1 MKGEWGPY
9 IVMAFFIYC
18 MQEKLMSSYWG
29 ISCLWALT
37 FFNIGK
43 AKRSLTSETWDCK
56 ASNLESLCRKW
67 ELVNVDFLQI
77 WACVKELSLSSL
89 NALPVLVSKGVS
101 GEPLSELLGSS
112 KGETF
117 GVVPVGR
124 GVSGAAGVRLVGKFW
139 NILLFQLG
147 LL

>member
-1 MKGEWGPY
+1 MW
-9 IVMAFFIYC
+9 
-18 MQEKLMSSYWG
+18 EKWLSSYWG

-37 FFNIGK
+37 LFNIGK
-43 AKRSLTSETWDCK
+43 AKRSLASQTWDCK
-56 ASNLESLCRKW
+56 ASSLESLCRKGEW
-67 ELVNVDFLQI
+67 VNVNFLQI
-77 WACVKELSLSSL
+77 WVCVKDLLLSKKV
-89 NALPVLVSKGVS
+89 LPVLVSKGVS
-101 GEPLSELLGSS
+101 GESLSELLGSS